1 MFLYFD
7 IKAHFMKLWDIE
19 CYSLSEIMKKTE
31 EIDRMKLCPINITYD
46 FILKSEISRI
56 VFVLFQFK
64 DSLN

>member
-1 MFLYFD
+1 
-7 IKAHFMKLWDIE
+7 MKLWDIE

-46 FILKSEISRI
+46 FILKSEITRI

-64 DSLN
+64 DSLNSYY

>member
-1 MFLYFD
+1 
-7 IKAHFMKLWDIE
+7 MKLWDIE
-19 CYSLSEIMKKTE
+19 YYSLSEIMKKTE
-31 EIDRMKLCPINITYD
+31 EIDRMKLYPINITYD